1 MPTKSSSLNIKQIFY
16 KSALYNFWLN
26 ISKPENIFQDVKD
39 PWEGE
44 GQLADAIFQGR
55 YNFAGEEVH
64 APTKPLWE
72 PNGVGPWWLSE
83 MHGFSWLR
91 HFRAREGLSLIHI

>member
-1 MPTKSSSLNIKQIFY
+1 MPTKSSSLNLKQIFY

-64 APTKPLWE
+64 APNNLYG
-72 PNGVGPWWLSE
+72 NLMV
-83 MHGFSWLR
+83 
-91 HFRAREGLSLIHI
+91 